1 MRNITIRARIILLI
15 CIAVIFSTLVGGSFL
30 YEMLQLKS
38 YSITQTQEVMLEGQK
53 EKLKV
58 AVHSMAV
65 SLAENV
71 KSLPPDKAMWAESF
85 RTQLKSIRFEA
96 DESGYFFVY
105 EGTTVVTVPIK
116 PELTGKDLR
125 EAKDKNGIAFV
136 QVLSEAAKKGGGF
149 VTYIFDKPGKG
160 LVPKL
165 AYAEPIPGTNYWIGT
180 GVYLDNI
187 DVEKDRIGGA
197 ITSMVKT
204 ATMTIGGIV
213 LALLI
218 LVVLPLSLFIFR
230 SIVRPLNAATKAAQD
245 VAGGDLDV
253 SLTVAGKDETS
264 LLETALNTMVAT
276 LRTNMAQI
284 KVKTQEA
291 EDKAKAAEAATIEA
305 NEAKTQAIRSRQD
318 GLLQAAN
325 RLEAV
330 VERLSSASEEIS
342 GQAVNISRSTEVQKG
357 RITETATAM
366 EEMNATVLEVAKNAS
381 QAAEGADAAKNRATD
396 GNQVVTRSVAAME
409 ALLKLSNGLKVNMD
423 TLGQRAQD
431 ISQVMNV
438 INDIADQTNLLA
450 LNAAIEAARAG
461 DAGRG
466 FAVVADEVRKLA
478 EKTMTATKEVGE
490 TIRGIQ
496 DVSSRNISSMDEAG
510 RAITESTELVRQSGE
525 ALNQILHM
533 SENTS
538 MQVSSIATAAEEQS
552 AASEEIN
559 QAVDQIN
566 SIATE
571 TADSMQQTTV
581 AIRELAEQAEQLRSL
596 VADLKREGT
605 S

>member
-15 CIAVIFSTLVGGSFL
+15 CIAVIFSAFVGGSFL
-30 YEMLQLKS
+30 YKMFELKTYAVAQTEGAMLAGEKDKLQLS
-38 YSITQTQEVMLEGQK
+38 
-53 EKLKV
+53 
-58 AVHSMAV
+58 VHALCV
-65 SLAENV
+65 SLGEAV
-71 KSLPPDKAMWAESF
+71 KDLPRDKAAE
-85 RTQLKSIRFEA
+85 TIQNLTKPIRYEE
-96 DESGYFFVY
+96 DKSGYFFVF
-105 EGTTVVTVPIK
+105 EGTVYVAHPTK
-116 PELTGKDLR
+116 PEMIGKEGGAIVD
-125 EAKDKNGIAFV
+125 DKGQLYIKAMAEIA
-136 QVLSEAAKKGGGF
+136 AKGGGF
-149 VTYIFDKPGKG
+149 VSYATKKPGQG
-160 LVPKL
+160 VQPKL
-165 AYAEPIPGTNYWIGT
+165 SYAEMIPGTNYWIGT
-180 GVYLDNI
+180 GVYIDNI
-187 DVEKDRIGGA
+187 DVEKAKIAQDIS
-197 ITSMVKT
+197 SMVKN

-218 LVVLPLSLFIFR
+218 LGVLPLSVLIFR
-230 SIVRPLNAATKAAQD
+230 SIILPLNAATKAAQD
-245 VAGGDLDV
+245 VAGGALDV
-253 SLTVAGKDETS
+253 SLTVVGKDETS
-264 LLETALNTMVAT
+264 RLETALNTMVAT

-291 EDKAKAAEAATIEA
+291 EDKAHAAEIATNEA
-305 NEAKTQAIRSRQD
+305 NEAKAQAIRSRQE